1 MAQTKQTAH
10 KSNGGKAQG
19 CMSIMDPGK
28 LKIRIPVQTVCAH
41 VNVSSPHEVKND
53 VHDVYDNLNVF

>member
-1 MAQTKQTAH
+1 MARTKQTAR

-19 CMSIMDPGK
+19 RVSITDPGK
-28 LKIRIPVQTVCAH
+28 LKIRIPAQTVRAH
-41 VNVSSPHEVKND
+41 VDVSSPHEVKND